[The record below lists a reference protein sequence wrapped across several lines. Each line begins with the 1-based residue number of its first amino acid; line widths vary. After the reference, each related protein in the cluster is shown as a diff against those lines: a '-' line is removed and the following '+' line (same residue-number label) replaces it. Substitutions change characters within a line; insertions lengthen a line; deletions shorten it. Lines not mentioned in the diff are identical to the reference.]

1 MPAPETIRIQILD
14 LVKEYHTAKI
24 APKVFDPDKDL
35 VHYAGINKSF
45 FIGFYPGIDD
55 KRLNHIK
62 AVFDRF
68 MTGERV
74 S

>member
-1 MPAPETIRIQILD
+1 MNNT
-14 LVKEYHTAKI
+14 
-24 APKVFDPDKDL
+24 
-35 VHYAGINKSF
+35 F
-45 FIGFYPGIDD
+45 FVGVYPGIDD

-68 MTGERV
+68 MAGERV